1 MLTGGQA
8 SAEQKVDAGVFAKTR
23 AAKKRHQHKRGK
35 SHGLLTLSDDTCADD
50 ICAEEATAGL
60 LHCAPRE
67 VECLSPIPHHSC
79 LMLPFTAPDGST
91 AQT

>member
-1 MLTGGQA
+1 MLTGKKA

-23 AAKKRHQHKRGK
+23 ADKKRHQHKRGK
-35 SHGLLTLSDDTCADD
+35 SHGLLTLSHDTCADD

-67 VECLSPIPHHSC
+67 FRVFGPHPTP
-79 LMLPFTAPDGST
+79 LLPHAAFHGSS
-91 AQT
+91 